1 MSVTPVQQAPQVK
14 DMDKDN
20 WARRFVDFHRRALA
34 AIAALPGV
42 KSAAFAWG
50 VPLTGNKW
58 VGEIAINEQ
67 SSGGRLKDQIA
78 VPMRAV
84 SPEYFDTVGLQIL
97 AGRIFRSTEAFNWPP
112 AFMSN
117 VPNVAIIN

>member
-1 MSVTPVQQAPQVK
+1 MIQTAATMALLVGAGLLIRTVNNLAGVRLGYDTQNILAMSVTPVQQAPQVK

-50 VPLTGNKW
+50 VPLTGNKG

-67 SSGGRLKDQIA
+67 SSGGRLKDQSA
-78 VPMRAV
+78 VPMRAA
-84 SPEYFDTVGLQIL
+84 SPQ
-97 AGRIFRSTEAFNWPP
+97 
-112 AFMSN
+112 
-117 VPNVAIIN
+117 